1 MGKNE
6 VMMMGKNLVAYFSA
20 SGVTKG
26 VAEKLAKA
34 AGAELFE
41 IVPERPYTDEDLN
54 WNNKQSRSSVEM
66 DDRSCRPGI
75 STTVSDMGQY
85 DCIFLGFPVWWYR
98 EPSIIDTFLEAYDF
112 SGKTIV
118 PFCTS
123 GGSGL
128 GETVGNMR
136 SLAKEA
142 EVRDGKRFSSGVS
155 EEELKTWISEMS

>member
-1 MGKNE
+1 
-6 VMMMGKNLVAYFSA
+6 MGKNLVAYFSA

-41 IVPERPYTDEDLN
+41 IVPEQPYTDEDLN

-66 DDRSCRPGI
+66 NDRSCRPGI

-85 DCIFLGFPVWWYR
+85 DCLFLGFPVWWYR

-128 GETVGNMR
+128 GETAGNMR

-142 EVRDGKRFSSGVS
+142 DVRDGKRFSSGVS
-155 EEELKTWISEMS
+155 EEELKTWVSGMS

>member
-1 MGKNE
+1 MI
-6 VMMMGKNLVAYFSA
+6 MGKNLVAYFSA

-41 IVPERPYTDEDLN
+41 IVPEQPYTDEDLN

-66 DDRSCRPGI
+66 NDRSCRPGI

-136 SLAKEA
+136 SLAKKA
-142 EVRDGKRFSSGVS
+142 DVRDGKRFSSGVS
-155 EEELKTWISEMS
+155 EEELKTWVSGMS

>member
-1 MGKNE
+1 
-6 VMMMGKNLVAYFSA
+6 MMMGKNLVAYFSA

-41 IVPERPYTDEDLN
+41 IVPEQLYTDEDLN

-66 DDRSCRPGI
+66 NDRSCRPGI
-75 STTVSDMGQY
+75 STMVSDMGQY
-85 DCIFLGFPVWWYR
+85 DRVFVGFPVWWYR

-128 GETVGNMR
+128 GETAGNMR

-155 EEELKTWISEMS
+155 EEELKTWVSGMS

>member
-1 MGKNE
+1 
-6 VMMMGKNLVAYFSA
+6 MGKNLVAYFSA

-41 IVPERPYTDEDLN
+41 IVPEQPYTDEDLN

-66 DDRSCRPGI
+66 NDRSCRPGI

-85 DCIFLGFPVWWYR
+85 DCLFLGFPVWWYR

-128 GETVGNMR
+128 GETAGNMR

-142 EVRDGKRFSSGVS
+142 DVRDGKRFSSGVS
-155 EEELKTWISEMS
+155 EEELKTWVSGIS

>member
-1 MGKNE
+1 
-6 VMMMGKNLVAYFSA
+6 MGKNLVAYFSA

-41 IVPERPYTDEDLN
+41 IVPEQPYTGEDLN

-66 DDRSCRPGI
+66 NDRSCRPGI

-142 EVRDGKRFSSGVS
+142 EVRMRG
-155 EEELKTWISEMS
+155 

>member
-1 MGKNE
+1 
-6 VMMMGKNLVAYFSA
+6 MGKNLVAYFSA

-34 AGAELFE
+34 ASAELFE
-41 IVPERPYTDEDLN
+41 IVPEQPYTDEDLN

-66 DDRSCRPGI
+66 NDRSCRPGI

-142 EVRDGKRFSSGVS
+142 DVRDGKRFSSGVS
-155 EEELKTWISEMS
+155 EEELKTWVSGMS

>member
-1 MGKNE
+1 
-6 VMMMGKNLVAYFSA
+6 MGKNLVAYFSA

-41 IVPERPYTDEDLN
+41 IVPEQPYTDEDLN

-66 DDRSCRPGI
+66 NDRSCRPGI

-112 SGKTIV
+112 SSKTIV

-128 GETVGNMR
+128 GETAGNMR

-142 EVRDGKRFSSGVS
+142 DVRDGKRFSSGVS
-155 EEELKTWISEMS
+155 EEELKTWVSGMS

>member
-1 MGKNE
+1 
-6 VMMMGKNLVAYFSA
+6 MGKNLVAYFSA

-41 IVPERPYTDEDLN
+41 IVPEQPYTDEDLN

-66 DDRSCRPGI
+66 NDRSCRPGI

-85 DCIFLGFPVWWYR
+85 DCLFLGFPVWWYR

-136 SLAKEA
+136 SLVKKAD
-142 EVRDGKRFSSGVS
+142 VRDGKRFSSGVS
-155 EEELKTWISEMS
+155 EEELKTWVSGMS

>member
-1 MGKNE
+1 
-6 VMMMGKNLVAYFSA
+6 MGKNLVAYFSA

-41 IVPERPYTDEDLN
+41 IVPEQPYTDEDLN

-66 DDRSCRPGI
+66 NDRSCRPGI

-85 DCIFLGFPVWWYR
+85 DCLFLGFPVWWYR

-136 SLAKEA
+136 LLAKEA

-155 EEELKTWISEMS
+155 EEELKTWASGMS

>member
-1 MGKNE
+1 
-6 VMMMGKNLVAYFSA
+6 MGKNLVAYFSA

-41 IVPERPYTDEDLN
+41 IVPEQPYTDEDLN

-66 DDRSCRPGI
+66 NDRSCRPGI

-112 SGKTIV
+112 SSKTIV

-136 SLAKEA
+136 SLAKKA
-142 EVRDGKRFSSGVS
+142 DVRDGKRFSSGVS
-155 EEELKTWISEMS
+155 EEELKIWVSGMS

>member
-1 MGKNE
+1 
-6 VMMMGKNLVAYFSA
+6 MGKNLVAYFSA

-41 IVPERPYTDEDLN
+41 IVPEQPYTDEDLN

-66 DDRSCRPGI
+66 NDRSCRPGI

-85 DCIFLGFPVWWYR
+85 DCLFLGFPVWWYR
-98 EPSIIDTFLEAYDF
+98 EPSIIDTFLEVYDF

-136 SLAKEA
+136 SLVKKAD
-142 EVRDGKRFSSGVS
+142 VRDGKRFSSGVS
-155 EEELKTWISEMS
+155 EEELKTWVSGMS

>member
-1 MGKNE
+1 
-6 VMMMGKNLVAYFSA
+6 MGKNLVAYFSA

-41 IVPERPYTDEDLN
+41 IVPEQPYTDEDLN

-66 DDRSCRPGI
+66 NDRSCRPGI

-85 DCIFLGFPVWWYR
+85 DCLFLGFPVWWYR

-136 SLAKEA
+136 SLAKKPMYGME
-142 EVRDGKRFSSGVS
+142 RDFLRVYQK
-155 EEELKTWISEMS
+155 KN

>member
-1 MGKNE
+1 
-6 VMMMGKNLVAYFSA
+6 MGKNLVAYFSA

-41 IVPERPYTDEDLN
+41 IVPEQPYTDEDLN

-66 DDRSCRPGI
+66 NDRSCRPGI

-128 GETVGNMR
+128 GETAGNMR

-142 EVRDGKRFSSGVS
+142 DVRDGKRFSSGVS
-155 EEELKTWISEMS
+155 EEELKTWVSGMS

>member
-1 MGKNE
+1 
-6 VMMMGKNLVAYFSA
+6 MMMGKNLVAYFSA

-26 VAEKLAKA
+26 VAEKLAKV

-41 IVPERPYTDEDLN
+41 IVPEQPYTDEDLN

-66 DDRSCRPGI
+66 NDRSCRPGI

-85 DCIFLGFPVWWYR
+85 DCLFLGFPVWWYR

-128 GETVGNMR
+128 GETAGNMR

-155 EEELKTWISEMS
+155 EEELKTWVSGMS

>member
-1 MGKNE
+1 
-6 VMMMGKNLVAYFSA
+6 MGKNLVAYFSA

-41 IVPERPYTDEDLN
+41 IVPEQPYTGEDLN

-66 DDRSCRPGI
+66 NDRSCRPGI
-75 STTVSDMGQY
+75 SNTVSDMGQY

-142 EVRDGKRFSSGVS
+142 GVRDGKRFSSGVS
-155 EEELKTWISEMS
+155 EEELKTWVSGMS

>member
-1 MGKNE
+1 
-6 VMMMGKNLVAYFSA
+6 MGKNLVAYFSA

-41 IVPERPYTDEDLN
+41 IVPEQPYTDEDLN

-66 DDRSCRPGI
+66 NDRSCRPGI

-112 SGKTIV
+112 SSKTIV

-136 SLAKEA
+136 SLVKKAD
-142 EVRDGKRFSSGVS
+142 VRDGKRFSSGVS
-155 EEELKTWISEMS
+155 EEELKTWVSGMS

>member
-1 MGKNE
+1 MI
-6 VMMMGKNLVAYFSA
+6 MGKNLVAYFSA

-41 IVPERPYTDEDLN
+41 IVPEQPYTDEDLN

-66 DDRSCRPGI
+66 NDRSCRPGI

-85 DCIFLGFPVWWYR
+85 DCLFLGFPVWWYR

-136 SLAKEA
+136 SLVKKAD
-142 EVRDGKRFSSGVS
+142 VRDGKRFSSGVS
-155 EEELKTWISEMS
+155 EEELKTWVSGMS

>member
-1 MGKNE
+1 
-6 VMMMGKNLVAYFSA
+6 MGKNLVAYFSA

-41 IVPERPYTDEDLN
+41 IVPEQPYTDEDLN

-66 DDRSCRPGI
+66 NDRSCRPGI

-85 DCIFLGFPVWWYR
+85 DCLFLGFPVWWYR

-112 SGKTIV
+112 SSKTIV

-136 SLAKEA
+136 SLVKKAD
-142 EVRDGKRFSSGVS
+142 VRDGKRFSSGVS
-155 EEELKTWISEMS
+155 EEELKTWVSGMS